1 MISARQR
8 ELDRRDLIGGDGHP
22 DLPGRMRAA
31 DLAELLGVSTRYL
44 DVLAKSGAVEKIGRD
59 TFATRRSIVGYLGQ
73 RRRGRSDAEWTAA
86 KTRTAEAQA
95 VKLETANSLAQG
107 DLLRASDVTAE
118 WASILT
124 DVRAAML
131 AIPSRL
137 PELDR
142 AAVARVDSEIRAALE
157 ALSDG

>member
-8 ELDRRDLIGGDGHP
+8 EIDARELIGEDEYP
-22 DLPGRMRAA
+22 ALPGTMSAS

-44 DVLAKSGAVEKIGRD
+44 DALAKSGAVEKIGRD
-59 TFATRRSIVGYLGQ
+59 NFATRRSIVGYLGQ

-95 VKLETANSLAQG
+95 EKIETANALARG
-107 DLLRASDVTAE
+107 DLVNVADVKAE

-142 AAVARVDSEIRAALE
+142 VAVARVDSEIRAALE